1 MSDSALIAS
10 VSGRMA
16 VLLKDLRQDLRK
28 VHSTL
33 LPPVDIDAAE
43 NLLAQATARLNAAI
57 HANEQIVAATS
68 SMLDQGQAA

>member
-16 VLLKDLRQDLRK
+16 VLLKDLRQDLRE

-33 LPPVDIDAAE
+33 LPPVDIVAAE